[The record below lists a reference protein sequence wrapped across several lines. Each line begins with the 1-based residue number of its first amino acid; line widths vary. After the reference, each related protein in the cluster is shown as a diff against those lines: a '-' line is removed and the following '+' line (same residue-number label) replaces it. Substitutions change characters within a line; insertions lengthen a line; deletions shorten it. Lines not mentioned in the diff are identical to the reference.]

1 MAPSNLTQCIIF
13 LIICINADPL
23 SQFKDVWVTLE
34 VQLVNKSYQMI
45 IFPEYLGK
53 NPFAPNPNTNVVD
66 LVKSWRSSLDTDD
79 FAHTEASKV
88 TISSSPLAPQMTV
101 LADFD
106 SVLSYTVTHG
116 QH

>member
-1 MAPSNLTQCIIF
+1 MGYLKSAISKQIISN
-13 LIICINADPL
+13 DH
-23 SQFKDVWVTLE
+23 
-34 VQLVNKSYQMI
+34 
-45 IFPEYLGK
+45 FPRVPWE
-53 NPFAPNPNTNVVD
+53 APNPNTNVVD
-66 LVKSWRSSLDTDD
+66 LVKSWRSLLDTDD